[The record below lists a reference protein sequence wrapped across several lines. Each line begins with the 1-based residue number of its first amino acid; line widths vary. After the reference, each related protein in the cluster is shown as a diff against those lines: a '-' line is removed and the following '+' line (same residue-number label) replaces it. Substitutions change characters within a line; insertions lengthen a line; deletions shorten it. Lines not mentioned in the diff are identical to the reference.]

1 MMLIAGLW
9 PTSRALP
16 SASESTQLL
25 QPTFHIHTVDDV
37 KDKVEAIATKS
48 HMIRTQNTIAE
59 KYWGFTANTS
69 EAQGIYQGCDRIVT
83 EDLVNQAEQTYGKR
97 PGLILIGAQKA
108 GTSSVNHAL
117 EPDNDV
123 FCTAGNQELHFFD
136 DEVFAE
142 RTIGQSEFEVYL
154 NMWESRCS
162 VTQVDPPRFE
172 KTPGYLTQPWA
183 ALRLCQTLPYSKLA
197 LVLREPVAR
206 AYSSF
211 YQNSESDFVA
221 GGGKINVTRTPEGF
235 HQLAEL
241 DVAIAQQCGGI
252 APQGTNQTIQVD
264 HFPGCCK
271 EVAATYDQFDWP
283 GCSCE
288 LHTDSYYINPSV
300 TDKKHHICGFYGDQR
315 ANVVRNSVY
324 VQQLRNYY
332 RYHSTKNILI
342 FPMST
347 IDNYLPQAI
356 KEMGFFAQPPDLD
369 QGRIERIKAEW
380 RINGTTHANS
390 HDYEPIL
397 NKTQAMLD
405 DFFAPYNQELF
416 SLLGHNLTDVW

>member
-1 MMLIAGLW
+1 MLLAGLSG
-9 PTSRALP
+9 TSLSP
-16 SASESTQLL
+16 ASEPEPL
-25 QPTFHIHTVDDV
+25 QPEFHMHVVDDV
-37 KDKVEAIATKS
+37 KHKGASNRVHTKRV
-48 HMIRTQNTIAE
+48 HRENVPQGV
-59 KYWGFTANTS
+59 YWGFRANTS
-69 EAQGIYQGCDRIVT
+69 EARGLYVGCERLVD
-83 EDLVNQAEQTYGKR
+83 EDMVNHAESIHGKR
-97 PGLILIGAQKA
+97 PGEILIGAQKA
-108 GTSSVNHAL
+108 GTSTVNHAL
-117 EPDNDV
+117 EPLNTI
-123 FCTAGNQELHFFD
+123 FCTAGDQELHFFD
-136 DEVFAE
+136 DEVFSQ
-142 RTIGQSEFEVYL
+142 RTIGQAEFENYL
-154 NMWESRCS
+154 SMWEPRCVNT
-162 VTQVDPPRFE
+162 VTDPPRFE
-172 KTPGYLTQPWA
+172 KSPGYLTQPWA
-183 ALRLCQTLPYSKLA
+183 ALRMCQTLPYARLSLI
-197 LVLREPVAR
+197 LREPVSR

-288 LHTDSYYINPSV
+288 LHTDSYYINPSG

-315 ANVVRNSVY
+315 ANMVRNSVY